1 MPDIAVVTD
10 STAYIPPELVEKYAI
25 RVAPQISIWGEE
37 SYLDGV
43 DMFPAEFY
51 ERLKASKEI
60 PTTSQA
66 TVASFH
72 KIFEPLVAEGKQIV
86 AVLVSEKLSGTLQ
99 SAQQAKAMFPEAT
112 IALVDSKSAAME
124 LGFQALAVARAV
136 DAGKSF
142 QDVVELAERAKQY
155 TGVFFVVDTL
165 EYLHRGGR
173 IGGAARLFG
182 TAINLKPILH
192 VQDGRVESFERVRT
206 KTKAF
211 ARLLDIVQERVEGK
225 PNIRLATLH
234 AAAEAD
240 ARGLLEEASRR
251 LNPIETIVSEVSPAV
266 GTHVGPGTVGLAYCT
281 DL

>member
-37 SYLDGV
+37 SYLDGI

-142 QDVVELAERAKQY
+142 QDVVDLAERAKQH

-225 PNIRLATLH
+225 PNLRLATLH

>member
-10 STAYIPPELVEKYAI
+10 STAYIPPELVEKYQI

-51 ERLKASKEI
+51 ERLKTSKEI

-86 AVLVSEKLSGTLQ
+86 AVLISEKLSGTLQ

-112 IALVDSKSAAME
+112 IALVDSQSAAME
-124 LGFQALAVARAV
+124 LGFQALAAARAV
-136 DAGKSF
+136 QAGKTF
-142 QDVVELAERAKQY
+142 QEVVDLAERAKQH

-206 KTKAF
+206 KTKAY
-211 ARLLDIVQERVEGK
+211 ARLLDIIQERVEGK

-251 LNPIETIVSEVSPAV
+251 LNPIETLVSEVSPAV

>member
-10 STAYIPPELVEKYAI
+10 STSYIPQELVEKYEI

-51 ERLKASKEI
+51 ERLKASKEL

-112 IALVDSKSAAME
+112 IALVDSQSTAME
-124 LGFQALAVARAV
+124 LGFQALAAARAV
-136 DAGKSF
+136 EAGKSF
-142 QDVVELAERAKQY
+142 QEVVDLAERAKQH

-192 VQDGRVESFERVRT
+192 VQDGRVEPFERVRT

-251 LNPIETIVSEVSPAV
+251 LNPIETIVSEVSPVV

-281 DL
+281 GL

>member
-10 STAYIPPELVEKYAI
+10 STSYIPQELVEKYEI

-51 ERLKASKEI
+51 ERLKASKEL

-112 IALVDSKSAAME
+112 IALVDSQSAAME
-124 LGFQALAVARAV
+124 LGFQALAAARAV
-136 DAGKSF
+136 EAGKSF
-142 QDVVELAERAKQY
+142 QEVVDLAERAKQH

-192 VQDGRVESFERVRT
+192 VQDGRVEPFERVRT

-251 LNPIETIVSEVSPAV
+251 LNPIETIVSEVSPVV

-281 DL
+281 GL